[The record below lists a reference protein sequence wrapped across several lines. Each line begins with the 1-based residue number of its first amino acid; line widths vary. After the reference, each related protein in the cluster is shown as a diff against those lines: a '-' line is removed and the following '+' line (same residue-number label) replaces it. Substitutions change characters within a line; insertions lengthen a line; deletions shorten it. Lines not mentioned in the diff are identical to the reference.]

1 MAANGVNIRQSN
13 LKPLSKRS
21 LTPHEHTRKC
31 AENSN
36 CKKIRTKNR
45 KSKALNLFWR
55 AEMRASLIQASTRGE
70 ESAENAER
78 AVVFRAYQDANTWLT
93 QKKTWNKKILQQQ
106 QLKTKHE

>member
-1 MAANGVNIRQSN
+1 
-13 LKPLSKRS
+13 
-21 LTPHEHTRKC
+21 
-31 AENSN
+31 
-36 CKKIRTKNR
+36 
-45 KSKALNLFWR
+45 
-55 AEMRASLIQASTRGE
+55 MRASLIHASTRGE